1 MSQPHGRGTVDVNAA
16 TLLLAETPTVI
27 VNDRVAVVGEWAR
40 PATVAS
46 AEQAA
51 TLIFDRAPADRPID
65 SATPTNAASTSSA
78 VRYVVVGVAG
88 RGGMGTVHVARD
100 VELLRR
106 VALKELSNDAARDRL
121 ARSRFVRE
129 VQVTAQLDHPYIVPV
144 YGLEVAD
151 GGRPAYAMKLV
162 EGRTFAQLIAETKTA
177 YEHDGVDEAHSL
189 PARLE
194 HFLKVCDAIE
204 YAHARGVVHRDLKP
218 ANLML
223 GQHSE
228 VYVMDWGICRL
239 LANPGA
245 QPAGAEHGVLL
256 SDADQT
262 AFGTIV
268 GTPLYM
274 SPEQAKGRH
283 DDLDARSDQCSL
295 GLILFE
301 LVTLRRP
308 FAGRTTFEILQHASS
323 GSREPIVHA
332 LGARIPPELTAI
344 IERATAS
351 EADARYPDVAAFAQD
366 VRRFLRGEAVEALPE
381 GQWQQLVRRL
391 ARHRQAVA
399 VAVLAFAVLCLA
411 SIVGLVWHN
420 DRALKAQESR
430 ERRLE
435 AFANEVALQ
444 GDRLQTRLLDLRS
457 GLDALA
463 LVISHAVEFGTPSR
477 DAIPWMERST
487 TARAPGDA
495 DAGVY
500 GLVAGASRRDAEILA
515 RRVLDAHKKQEI
527 VVELARRTLGEA
539 TARVGASDATVQAL
553 VAAYDVGLVYVYP
566 APANSQQLDDPRSA
580 SWFRDAADPATRWTA
595 LDVNPS
601 HGGRELVVSQPFR
614 SAAGRVRGGIG
625 LILALDHALTNL
637 VRDGQIP
644 GVRATLLLDRDG
656 TMLAMHD
663 ASPVDGRGVG
673 AGPSPAL
680 LDEVRRAVRMHD
692 GGFVQTSFLGAPAI
706 AAFDRIH
713 PLDWLLVSIV
723 PERTLLDLA
732 PPTPSQPRTAATRP
746 PS

>member
-1 MSQPHGRGTVDVNAA
+1 
-16 TLLLAETPTVI
+16 
-27 VNDRVAVVGEWAR
+27 
-40 PATVAS
+40 
-46 AEQAA
+46 
-51 TLIFDRAPADRPID
+51 
-65 SATPTNAASTSSA
+65 
-78 VRYVVVGVAG
+78 
-88 RGGMGTVHVARD
+88 
-100 VELLRR
+100 
-106 VALKELSNDAARDRL
+106 
-121 ARSRFVRE
+121 
-129 VQVTAQLDHPYIVPV
+129 
-144 YGLEVAD
+144 
-151 GGRPAYAMKLV
+151 
-162 EGRTFAQLIAETKTA
+162 
-177 YEHDGVDEAHSL
+177 
-189 PARLE
+189 
-194 HFLKVCDAIE
+194 
-204 YAHARGVVHRDLKP
+204 
-218 ANLML
+218 
-223 GQHSE
+223 
-228 VYVMDWGICRL
+228 
-239 LANPGA
+239 
-245 QPAGAEHGVLL
+245 
-256 SDADQT
+256 
-262 AFGTIV
+262 
-268 GTPLYM
+268 
-274 SPEQAKGRH
+274 
-283 DDLDARSDQCSL
+283 
-295 GLILFE
+295 
-301 LVTLRRP
+301 
-308 FAGRTTFEILQHASS
+308 
-323 GSREPIVHA
+323 
-332 LGARIPPELTAI
+332 
-344 IERATAS
+344 
-351 EADARYPDVAAFAQD
+351 

-399 VAVLAFAVLCLA
+399 MAVLAFAVLCLA
-411 SIVGLVWHN
+411 SIAGLVWHN

-444 GDRLQTRLLDLRS
+444 GDRLQTQLLDLRS

-463 LVISHAVEFGTPSR
+463 LVISHAAEFGTPSR
-477 DAIPWMERST
+477 DAIPWIERST

-625 LILALDHALTNL
+625 LILSLDHALTNL

-663 ASPVDGRGVG
+663 ASPVDGRGLG

-680 LDEVRRAVRMHD
+680 LDEVRRAS
-692 GGFVQTSFLGAPAI
+692 GCT
-706 AAFDRIH
+706 
-713 PLDWLLVSIV
+713 
-723 PERTLLDLA
+723 
-732 PPTPSQPRTAATRP
+732 TAASFKRAFWARRPSPLSIAFTRSTGCWCRSFRNERSSTGRRRHRRSRAP
-746 PS
+746 QPHALPAETRRPRYLIRSHVSVLVTRVWFFTDRVNLLPSSDRLKYRT

>member
-1 MSQPHGRGTVDVNAA
+1 
-16 TLLLAETPTVI
+16 
-27 VNDRVAVVGEWAR
+27 
-40 PATVAS
+40 
-46 AEQAA
+46 
-51 TLIFDRAPADRPID
+51 
-65 SATPTNAASTSSA
+65 
-78 VRYVVVGVAG
+78 
-88 RGGMGTVHVARD
+88 
-100 VELLRR
+100 
-106 VALKELSNDAARDRL
+106 
-121 ARSRFVRE
+121 
-129 VQVTAQLDHPYIVPV
+129 
-144 YGLEVAD
+144 
-151 GGRPAYAMKLV
+151 
-162 EGRTFAQLIAETKTA
+162 
-177 YEHDGVDEAHSL
+177 
-189 PARLE
+189 
-194 HFLKVCDAIE
+194 
-204 YAHARGVVHRDLKP
+204 
-218 ANLML
+218 
-223 GQHSE
+223 
-228 VYVMDWGICRL
+228 
-239 LANPGA
+239 
-245 QPAGAEHGVLL
+245 
-256 SDADQT
+256 
-262 AFGTIV
+262 
-268 GTPLYM
+268 
-274 SPEQAKGRH
+274 
-283 DDLDARSDQCSL
+283 
-295 GLILFE
+295 
-301 LVTLRRP
+301 
-308 FAGRTTFEILQHASS
+308 
-323 GSREPIVHA
+323 
-332 LGARIPPELTAI
+332 
-344 IERATAS
+344 
-351 EADARYPDVAAFAQD
+351 

-399 VAVLAFAVLCLA
+399 VIVLAFAVLCLA

-463 LVISHAVEFGTPSR
+463 LLISSR
-477 DAIPWMERST
+477 AAIPWIERGTS
-487 TARAPGDA
+487 ARAQADGDT
-495 DAGVY
+495 GVY
-500 GLVAGASRRDAEILA
+500 GLVAGALRRDAEILA

-539 TARVGASDATVQAL
+539 TARVGARDATVQAL

-614 SAAGRVRGGIG
+614 SAAGEVRGGIG
-625 LILALDHALTNL
+625 LILSLDHALTNL

-680 LDEVRRAVRMHD
+680 VDEVRRALRMHD
-692 GGFVQTSFLGAPAI
+692 GGFVETSFLGAPAI

-723 PERTLLDLA
+723 AERTLLDAA
-732 PPTPSQPRTAATRP
+732 PPTRRSRAPLPHALPAEIRRPRYLILSHTSVLVTRVWFFTESVNLLPSSDRLKYRT
-746 PS
+746 